1 MLQGTVVHEA
11 QKCGGMNTQ
20 AWHMQQQVNFFFFM
34 WRCIK
39 IHYCNSAPEYLW
51 DKWTIEQCGE
61 SNHTNPTLFCSLHP
75 RSLSFS
81 VVQRERI
88 SKERQVWQIID
99 FFFQRAVNWTKAHIL
114 TVQINDYKTCNPDH
128 VIQSYPAQ
136 SAHFPCQTTREW
148 RRWGERD
155 HWPSAT
161 PVSRRLYTTQ
171 AGFLIHAT
179 VIVIWLL

>member
-1 MLQGTVVHEA
+1 MRLRNV
-11 QKCGGMNTQ
+11 GGWILKPDTCSSRST
-20 AWHMQQQVNFFFFM
+20 FFFFM

-81 VVQRERI
+81 VVQGKASVTNNRL
-88 SKERQVWQIID
+88 
-99 FFFQRAVNWTKAHIL
+99 FFQRAVNWTKAHIL

-136 SAHFPCQTTREW
+136 SAHFPCQTTRGR